1 MKCCH
6 DNHVG
11 SFPVLLSVRGLL
23 LSHLPHHHQFLCI
36 MMVLTKVSQNHQCT
50 LFISTKHEYSQMQ
63 RIIRWWSNYNYHET
77 LCTCVKF
84 FFFSAH
90 KAKVM
95 RERETGYYV
104 CSKLHRMCFC
114 YIACQG
120 FSRNVEKVLHAE
132 RPHHISHRT
141 IILNHCKHLH
151 PLYVKWFEMSELESY
166 PGQALMYTKIPY

>member
-36 MMVLTKVSQNHQCT
+36 MMVLTKVSQNHRHT

-63 RIIRWWSNYNYHET
+63 RMIICWWNYNCNET

-84 FFFSAH
+84 FFFNAQSQSN
-90 KAKVM
+90 
-95 RERETGYYV
+95 ERKINGYYV
-104 CSKLHRMCFC
+104 CSKWYQMCFL
-114 YIACQG
+114 YIVCQG
-120 FSRNVEKVLHAE
+120 FWRNVEKVLHAE
-132 RPHHISHRT
+132 RPHPTTSATEPPHWIT
-141 IILNHCKHLH
+141 VNTGTHC
-151 PLYVKWFEMSELESY
+151 M
-166 PGQALMYTKIPY
+166 